1 MRPPTRSVRAI
12 SLPMLSDPDGFA
24 QAISALETIDLV
36 VHAAGTLGGTYA
48 RKQTF
53 EQWQTIISANLDSCF
68 VVTAAVLPR
77 MRAGS
82 RLVFISSSAAH
93 EPMMART
100 AYSASKA
107 GMNAFARALA
117 LEVDRDGIAVHIVTP
132 GPVETEMLQDV
143 PFEMNAIQVSDVAE
157 AVAWL
162 DTVDPSVDLP
172 EIRLSAVRRGPF
184 AREPVVPT
192 EARRRRRIAND
203 AVGLIPGNALITVSP
218 NSCSDVRGGEIGE
231 PDVEP
236 LDTLGGQAGEMSD
249 QLVGIAADKSRPE
262 IAESPG
268 AHLAHVV
275 RIAAL
280 ADKAHHLLNRYPGRS
295 RRPEPTRASLIEVVG
310 RYVPPIRISPNK
322 FHHPAPGSAQDQRY
336 RMGSRSRRCAA
347 GPAPSSPQYCLIRP
361 RCRSSC
367 STRATGS
374 CLTDIES
381 GELRGPG
388 ARAEAELEPA
398 VRGLRQGD
406 GLFGQHG
413 RMAKSVAEHQMADP

>member
-1 MRPPTRSVRAI
+1 MTGGSGGIGKACA
-12 SLPMLSDPDGFA
+12 SKLSALGYDVVLTARREGPLSTAAEEIGARYIVADASDAVGFA
-24 QAISALETIDLV
+24 QAISSMETIDLV

-53 EQWQTIISANLDSCF
+53 EQWQSIISANLDSCF

-143 PFEMNAIQVSDVAE
+143 PFEMYAIQVSDVAE

-172 EIRLSAVRRGPF
+172 EIRLNAVRRGPF

-192 EARRRRRIAND
+192 EARRRA
-203 AVGLIPGNALITVSP
+203 
-218 NSCSDVRGGEIGE
+218 
-231 PDVEP
+231 
-236 LDTLGGQAGEMSD
+236 
-249 QLVGIAADKSRPE
+249 
-262 IAESPG
+262 
-268 AHLAHVV
+268 
-275 RIAAL
+275 
-280 ADKAHHLLNRYPGRS
+280 
-295 RRPEPTRASLIEVVG
+295 
-310 RYVPPIRISPNK
+310 
-322 FHHPAPGSAQDQRY
+322 
-336 RMGSRSRRCAA
+336 
-347 GPAPSSPQYCLIRP
+347 
-361 RCRSSC
+361 
-367 STRATGS
+367 
-374 CLTDIES
+374 
-381 GELRGPG
+381 ELR
-388 ARAEAELEPA
+388 
-398 VRGLRQGD
+398 
-406 GLFGQHG
+406 
-413 RMAKSVAEHQMADP
+413 